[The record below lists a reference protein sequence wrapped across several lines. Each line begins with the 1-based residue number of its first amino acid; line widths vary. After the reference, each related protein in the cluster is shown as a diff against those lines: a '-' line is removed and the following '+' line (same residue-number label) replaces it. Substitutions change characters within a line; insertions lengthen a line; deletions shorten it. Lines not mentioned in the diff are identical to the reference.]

1 MELNGKNPITGEYG
15 VVGGIPWLETCSYA
29 PCNKT
34 ETYDDKKQSKIVK
47 FDRCPHCQVRFC
59 SKECHKAD
67 HALDKSAN
75 CKAIGA
81 KIQDFGAR
89 FNQCDKCK
97 AAFAKFLKSAHYY
110 ADFEPCS
117 VCIWEP
123 VQPVD

>member
-1 MELNGKNPITGEYG
+1 MARDL
-15 VVGGIPWLETCSYA
+15 LLCSL
-29 PCNKT
+29 
-34 ETYDDKKQSKIVK
+34 QQ
-47 FDRCPHCQVRFC
+47 DRDLRRQEAEQDRQVRPLP
-59 SKECHKAD
+59 KECHKAD